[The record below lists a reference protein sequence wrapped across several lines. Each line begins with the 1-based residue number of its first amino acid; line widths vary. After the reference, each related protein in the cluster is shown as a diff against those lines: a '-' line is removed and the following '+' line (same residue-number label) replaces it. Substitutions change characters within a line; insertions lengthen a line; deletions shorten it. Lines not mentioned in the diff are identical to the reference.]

1 MRLTFFRPPASNRIA
16 PAKMAIDLDVL
27 RTKILF
33 RILFAFLLITFSLLF
48 ASLPERIH
56 QKDWGVI
63 FVFIVIILWM
73 VAVALIRRITYQIK
87 AGSLI
92 SVGLLLGLVCLVTDG
107 MFGPGLIFLL
117 ATPLITSMLFS
128 APRSFWV
135 FLIAAVLYAMTVL
148 LMESGILPYPAW
160 SLSHD
165 NPTLDTWV
173 LAGFSLTMAGG
184 ALLISLLS
192 VTRGLVAS
200 IVNEKRLVKNF
211 DVEHAKQEHRIL
223 QTTQELERRLG
234 QMRSALDISFAIGR
248 DLTLD
253 QLLRKVV
260 NLIRERFNYYF
271 VGVYLLD
278 GQNEFAVLKAGTGEA
293 GEAMMDAGHRL
304 AVNEASVVG
313 WSIQHQQAKVAV
325 DVGFEAV
332 HFNNPLLSL
341 TRSELILPLIMNK
354 GNDTLPSSGYKSLDM
369 GGNRVLGAIT
379 IQSTEAKAFS
389 QEDTLILQE
398 IANALA
404 TAIANTNLILQLEKN
419 LDESQKLHRQY
430 IQEAW
435 KEVARESE
443 NYEYS
448 YGSRRNSP
456 ADSSQEKAGSEY
468 SFPLKFRDQEI
479 GQLIIELDNP
489 ELKDEEKT
497 FIEAVTNQA
506 AVALENAR
514 LIEKNQRQA
523 SYERLLSD
531 VSRKVNSST
540 DLDTI
545 LQITLREIGQVMKAS
560 DGIIQLKIPTGEEE
574 AQL

>member
-1 MRLTFFRPPASNRIA
+1 MRLNFFRPPSSNRFIPTKTA
-16 PAKMAIDLDVL
+16 FDLDVL
-27 RTKILF
+27 RTKILS
-33 RILFAFLLITFSLLF
+33 RTLIAFLVITFGLLF
-48 ASLPERIH
+48 VSLPERIH

-63 FVFIVIILWM
+63 FVFILAILWM
-73 VAVALIRRITYQIK
+73 VAVALVPRITYPFK

-107 MFGPGLIFLL
+107 LFGPGLIFLL
-117 ATPLITSMLFS
+117 AIPLITGMLFS
-128 APRSFWV
+128 APRSLWI
-135 FLIAAVLYAMTVL
+135 FLIVAVLYVMTVL
-148 LMESGILPYPAW
+148 LMESGILPYPSW
-160 SLSHD
+160 SLSLD
-165 NPTLDTWV
+165 NPHRDTWLV
-173 LAGFSLTMAGG
+173 AGFSLALAGA
-184 ALLISLLS
+184 ALLISLLY

-200 IVNEKRLVKNF
+200 IVNEKRVVENF
-211 DVEHAKQEHRIL
+211 EVERAKQEHRVL

-234 QMRSALDISFAIGR
+234 QMRSALDISFAMGR
-248 DLTLD
+248 DLALD
-253 QLLRKVV
+253 QLFRQVV

-293 GEAMMDAGHRL
+293 GVAMMESGHRL
-304 AVNEASVVG
+304 AVNDASVMG
-313 WSIQHQQAKVAV
+313 WSIQHQQVKVAV

-341 TRSELILPLIMNK
+341 TRSELVLPLIMNK
-354 GNDTLPSSGYKSLDM
+354 GNDTLPSSKYISLEM
-369 GGNRVLGAIT
+369 GGNRVLGALS

-389 QEDTLILQE
+389 QEDMLILQE
-398 IANALA
+398 IADALA
-404 TAIANTNLILQLEKN
+404 TAIGNTILILQLEKN

-430 IQEAW
+430 LQEAW
-435 KEVARESE
+435 KEVARENE
-443 NYEYS
+443 NYEFS
-448 YGSRRNSP
+448 YGSSQNFP

-468 SFPLKFRDQEI
+468 SFPLKLRDQEI
-479 GQLIIELDNP
+479 GQLILELDKP

-531 VSRKVNSST
+531 VSRKVSSST

-560 DGIIQLKIPTGEEE
+560 DGMIQLKIPTGEEE

>member
-1 MRLTFFRPPASNRIA
+1 MRLTFFRPPSSNRTA
-16 PAKMAIDLDVL
+16 PTKMGIDLDVL
-27 RTKILF
+27 RTKIFFRVLF
-33 RILFAFLLITFSLLF
+33 FFLLITFGLLF
-48 ASLPERIH
+48 VSLSERIH
-56 QKDWGVI
+56 QKNWGVI
-63 FVFIVIILWM
+63 FVFILVILWM
-73 VAVALIRRITYQIK
+73 VAVALIPRITYPIK

-92 SVGLLLGLVCLVTDG
+92 SVGLLLGLACLVTDG
-107 MFGPGLIFLL
+107 LFGPGLIFLL

-135 FLIAAVLYAMTVL
+135 FLIAAVLYMMTVL
-148 LMESGILPYPAW
+148 LMESGILPYPSW
-160 SLSHD
+160 SLSLN
-165 NPTLDTWV
+165 NPTLDTWLV
-173 LAGFSLTMAGG
+173 AGLSLALAGA

-192 VTRGLVAS
+192 VTRGLAAS
-200 IVNEKRLVKNF
+200 IVNEKRLVENF

-234 QMRSALDISFAIGR
+234 QMRSALDVSFAIGR
-248 DLTLD
+248 DLALD

-293 GEAMMDAGHRL
+293 GEAMMEVGHRL
-304 AVNEASVVG
+304 AVNETSVVG

-332 HFNNPLLSL
+332 HFNNPLLTL

-354 GNDTLPSSGYKSLDM
+354 GNDTLPSSEYTSLDM
-369 GGNRVLGAIT
+369 GGNRVLGVIS

-398 IANALA
+398 IADVLA

-430 IQEAW
+430 LQEAW

-443 NYEYS
+443 NYEFS
-448 YGSRRNSP
+448 YGSRQNFP
-456 ADSSQEKAGSEY
+456 ADSSQEKTGSEY
-468 SFPLKFRDQEI
+468 SFPLKLRDQEI

-560 DGIIQLKIPTGEEE
+560 DGMIQLRIPTGEEE